1 MIEIGI
7 SPVAFTIGPLEVRWY
22 GIMVALAVL
31 TVILWMMREIRRG
44 ASLSY
49 DTIIT
54 ASLVGVPSGVVISR
68 LLHVIDRWDY
78 SPTFIIAAIATV
90 AVTIICTLFLRG
102 NRNQLS
108 RA

>member
-1 MIEIGI
+1 MRMVASSAYIVGKTPARHRSTVFGI
-7 SPVAFTIGPLEVRWY
+7 YFAIMQSNSLLSPV
-22 GIMVALAVL
+22 
-31 TVILWMMREIRRG
+31 
-44 ASLSY
+44 
-49 DTIIT
+49 
-54 ASLVGVPSGVVISR
+54 VGSF
-68 LLHVIDRWDY
+68 IDRWDY